1 VGKEKDREVR
11 KQEEEEEEEEEDT
24 IKDTTGTQTRF

>member
-11 KQEEEEEEEEEDT
+11 KQEEEEEQEEEDT